1 MADFGGLV
9 QKAFY
14 LGVGL
19 ASYASEK
26 AGDGFSDLRQ
36 QAQILVNELVERG
49 EITADEAQ
57 KMVNDMVA
65 RAQATTPPE
74 EPAAPPPPPRLCA
87 WMPYDVV
94 PLVVMALVPV
104 VTFTVPPFPPAEP
117 EPPIAVSP
125 SPLEPRPPP
134 PPTDCAKIA
143 SA

>member
-1 MADFGGLV
+1 MADFSQLV

-36 QAQILVNELVERG
+36 QAQKLVDELVERG

-65 RAQATTPPE
+65 KAQTQAAAETSPPADTAPRKIEIIE
-74 EPAAPPPPPRLCA
+74 EPDDQAATDTLRKEIADLQAELDRLK
-87 WMPYDVV
+87 
-94 PLVVMALVPV
+94 
-104 VTFTVPPFPPAEP
+104 E
-117 EPPIAVSP
+117 E
-125 SPLEPRPPP
+125 EG
-134 PPTDCAKIA
+134 K
-143 SA
+143 

>member
-1 MADFGGLV
+1 MADFSQLV

-36 QAQILVNELVERG
+36 QAQKLVDELVERG

-65 RAQATTPPE
+65 KAQSQAAAETPQPAADTAPRKIEIIE
-74 EPAAPPPPPRLCA
+74 EPDDQAATDTLRKEIEELQAELERLKQ
-87 WMPYDVV
+87 
-94 PLVVMALVPV
+94 
-104 VTFTVPPFPPAEP
+104 E
-117 EPPIAVSP
+117 EGQ
-125 SPLEPRPPP
+125 
-134 PPTDCAKIA
+134 
-143 SA
+143 

>member
-1 MADFGGLV
+1 MADFSQLV

-36 QAQILVNELVERG
+36 QAQKLVNELVERG

-65 RAQATTPPE
+65 RAQDAAPAEASSRTSDAPPRKIEIIEEE
-74 EPAAPPPPPRLCA
+74 EPEDRAATDALRKEIENLQAELQRLKDEEGA
-87 WMPYDVV
+87 
-94 PLVVMALVPV
+94 
-104 VTFTVPPFPPAEP
+104 
-117 EPPIAVSP
+117 
-125 SPLEPRPPP
+125 
-134 PPTDCAKIA
+134 
-143 SA
+143 

>member
-1 MADFGGLV
+1 MADFSQLV

-36 QAQILVNELVERG
+36 QAQKLVDELVERG

-65 RAQATTPPE
+65 KAQTQEAAETSPPADTAPRKIEIIE
-74 EPAAPPPPPRLCA
+74 EPDDQAATDTLRKEIADLQAELDRLK
-87 WMPYDVV
+87 
-94 PLVVMALVPV
+94 
-104 VTFTVPPFPPAEP
+104 E
-117 EPPIAVSP
+117 E
-125 SPLEPRPPP
+125 EG
-134 PPTDCAKIA
+134 K
-143 SA
+143 

>member
-36 QAQILVNELVERG
+36 QAQTLVNELVERG

-74 EPAAPPPPPRLCA
+74 AAPAADDTPRKIEIIEVDESDDRA
-87 WMPYDVV
+87 
-94 PLVVMALVPV
+94 A
-104 VTFTVPPFPPAEP
+104 AESLRK
-117 EPPIAVSP
+117 EIAD
-125 SPLEPRPPP
+125 LQAELQRLK
-134 PPTDCAKIA
+134 TEEG
-143 SA
+143 

>member
-74 EPAAPPPPPRLCA
+74 SAQAADDTPRKIEIIEVDESDDRA
-87 WMPYDVV
+87 
-94 PLVVMALVPV
+94 A
-104 VTFTVPPFPPAEP
+104 AESLRK
-117 EPPIAVSP
+117 EIAD
-125 SPLEPRPPP
+125 LQAELQRLK
-134 PPTDCAKIA
+134 TEEG
-143 SA
+143 

>member
-1 MADFGGLV
+1 MADFSQLV

-36 QAQILVNELVERG
+36 QAQKLVDELVERG

-65 RAQATTPPE
+65 RAQSAAPA
-74 EPAAPPPPPRLCA
+74 EPAAQPADTAPRKIEIIEETEPDDRA
-87 WMPYDVV
+87 ATD
-94 PLVVMALVPV
+94 ALRKEIDELQ
-104 VTFTVPPFPPAEP
+104 AELQRLKD
-117 EPPIAVSP
+117 E
-125 SPLEPRPPP
+125 EGQ
-134 PPTDCAKIA
+134 
-143 SA
+143 